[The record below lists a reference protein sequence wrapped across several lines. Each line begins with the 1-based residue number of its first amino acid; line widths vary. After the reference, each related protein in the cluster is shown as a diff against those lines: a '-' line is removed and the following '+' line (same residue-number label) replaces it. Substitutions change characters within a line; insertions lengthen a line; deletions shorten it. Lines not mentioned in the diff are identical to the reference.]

1 MNLRVSIVDDD
12 EPIGRILADLIG
24 ESKHL
29 DFVSSYHD
37 PKLALAQLPIERPDV
52 VLMDINMPHCNGVE
66 CVRRL
71 KPLLPETQFLM
82 LTVYADS
89 DHIFAALAAGAT
101 GYLLKGTSRPQ
112 LLAAIKQI
120 SAGGSPMSCAIA
132 RKVVQSFARTETE
145 RTDLEAL
152 SPRERSVLELLA
164 KGYLYKEI
172 AESLGLSL
180 TTVDSYVRRVYDKL
194 QVNSRSQA
202 IAKYLKA
209 PGSP

>member
-12 EPIGRILADLIG
+12 EPISRILADLIR
-24 ESKHL
+24 ESKNL
-29 DFVSSYHD
+29 EFVSAYND
-37 PKLALAQLPIERPDV
+37 TGLALEKLPLERPDV
-52 VLMDINMPHCNGVE
+52 VLMDINIPGLNGIE

-71 KPLLPETQFLM
+71 KPVLPGTQFLM

-101 GYLLKGTSRPQ
+101 GYLLKGTRRTQ

-120 SAGGSPMSCAIA
+120 SVGGSPMSCAIA
-132 RKVVQSFARTETE
+132 RKVVQSFARTEAE
-145 RTDLEAL
+145 RPDLQAL
-152 SPRERSVLELLA
+152 SPRERSVLELLS

-172 AESLGLSL
+172 AESLNLSVM
-180 TTVDSYVRRVYDKL
+180 TVDTYVRRVYDKL

-202 IAKYLKA
+202 IAKYLKR
-209 PGSP
+209 